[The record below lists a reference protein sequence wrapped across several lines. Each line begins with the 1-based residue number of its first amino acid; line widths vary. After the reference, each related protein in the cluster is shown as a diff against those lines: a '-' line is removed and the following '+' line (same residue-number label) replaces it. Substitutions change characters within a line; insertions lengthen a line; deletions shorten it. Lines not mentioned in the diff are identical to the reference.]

1 MELYQVAF
9 ASRTVHVVSFM
20 FVLRLLHMSTTLFV
34 VSSDSLHMYISVRL
48 EVVIKNILFKHF
60 LTVLGFVTTY
70 TMYVCLYMCIYISY
84 VFMHHNI
91 YNMCLY
97 IYIHIYIYFIDAS
110 YLPHGI

>member
-70 TMYVCLYMCIYISY
+70 TMYVCLYMCIYKYLMYLCIT
-84 VFMHHNI
+84 I
-91 YNMCLY
+91 YIICVYTY
-97 IYIHIYIYFIDAS
+97 IYIYIYFIDAS

>member
-1 MELYQVAF
+1 MEIYQVAF

-70 TMYVCLYMCIYISY
+70 RMYVCLYMCIYI
-84 VFMHHNI
+84 
-91 YNMCLY
+91 Y
-97 IYIHIYIYFIDAS
+97 IYILCIYASQYIYIYI
-110 YLPHGI
+110 